1 MERDFDYLAL
11 WQAAKRAA
19 SGRAIHKT
27 VLVAGLVVLHSLF
40 GLGIIRRAAIAQEVM
55 GQYRWR
61 IAAGSTVLAADSE
74 NAMATKPGSDFK
86 ECANGCPHGNVWEWV
101 EDIWH
106 DNYGGAPA
114 DGSAWLWGSDP
125 SYRVIRGGSWR
136 NDTDFIRAA
145 ARHSWLPGGKIVK
158 SLIVFSSPLVPGRVL
173 VRFFPDVCYIP
184 TNVSPRMCFKIGK
197 SLEQM
202 ALHEEVQ
209 NCARRSAFGCY

>member
-86 ECANGCPHGNVWEWV
+86 ECANGCPVMIV
-101 EDIWH
+101 V
-106 DNYGGAPA
+106 PA
-114 DGSAWLWGSDP
+114 GKFVMGLPWSKSDP
-125 SYRVIRGGSWR
+125 DASER
-136 NDTDFIRAA
+136 
-145 ARHSWLPGGKIVK
+145 P
-158 SLIVFSSPLVPGRVL
+158 
-173 VRFFPDVCYIP
+173 
-184 TNVSPRMCFKIGK
+184 
-197 SLEQM
+197 
-202 ALHEEVQ
+202 LHEVTIANHLWCPAESWCDFFLMCVTYQ
-209 NCARRSAFGCY
+209 LTFLRACALKLANPWNRWHCTRKFRIVRAVVRLDAIRK